1 MNRPMPPEVAGKAHI
16 GDIRHCIADIG
27 KIQQELGYKPKKDF
41 VEGLAELAEWVAKQE
56 AKDLVNEARKELEA
70 RGLVA

>member
-1 MNRPMPPEVAGKAHI
+1 
-16 GDIRHCIADIG
+16 
-27 KIQQELGYKPKKDF
+27 
-41 VEGLAELAEWVAKQE
+41 LAELAEWVAKQE